1 MNNIGIKFTGNVV
14 IGGNPDSGDVI
25 IRDVYTNREESE
37 FFVGVEMDGMVYA
50 FPLEDFED
58 ELVGIA
64 IVPKRNTQL
73 IEICCKS
80 AERAALRA
88 LASA

>member
-1 MNNIGIKFTGNVV
+1 MNNIEIKFTGNVI
-14 IGGNPDSGDVI
+14 IGGNPDSGEVI

-37 FFVGVEMDGMVYA
+37 FFVGIEMNGRVYA
-50 FPLEDFED
+50 FPLKDFED

-64 IVPKRNTQL
+64 IVPKRDKQL
-73 IEICCKS
+73 IEGCCKS